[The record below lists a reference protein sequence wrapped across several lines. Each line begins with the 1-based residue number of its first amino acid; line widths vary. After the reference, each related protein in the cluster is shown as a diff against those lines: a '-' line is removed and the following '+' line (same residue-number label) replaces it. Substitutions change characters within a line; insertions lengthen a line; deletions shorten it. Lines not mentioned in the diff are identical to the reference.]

1 MRSTIIGTSVSRIEG
16 PEKVAGGT
24 RFAADVILPGML
36 WGRILRSPHPH
47 ARVRSIDASAAW
59 RVPGVEA
66 VVTGQDNPG
75 LYMGKVLRDLPVLC
89 WDRVRYIG
97 DRVAAVAA
105 ETPEAAEEALLR
117 IDVDY
122 EVLPAVYDPMEAMRP
137 DAPLLHDDVAA
148 YEGAPLHLLAT
159 DVHNGQTRLAWSK
172 GDVAQGFLDAD
183 LVLEHSFSVPSRHQG
198 YLEPYTSV
206 ISIDDDGRVQAW
218 CSSKAPFRARR
229 QLAQAVGLP
238 EEQIRVNVVA
248 VGGDFGGKGDAR
260 DLPIAYLLSKM
271 ADHPVKIVM
280 SSFEELTASNPTHP
294 TFVTIRS
301 GVTGDGRLTAR
312 EVRTVHASG
321 AYAAMKPRAYLS
333 THHHV
338 GGGYSI
344 PNTSFEFLQVYTN
357 TTPGGY
363 FRAPGAH
370 QYTFCP

>member
-122 EVLPAVYDPMEAMRP
+122 EVLPAFYDPMEAMRP

-183 LVLEHSFSVPSRHQG
+183 LVLAWISQIELNSLDMRPSGMERTIKLHT
-198 YLEPYTSV
+198 EPVNGHAIRSIPPLSWRNHLLTSLKV
-206 ISIDDDGRVQAW
+206 RNPRPLPKRLPRGGLFVLNDPITLSPIP
-218 CSSKAPFRARR
+218 S
-229 QLAQAVGLP
+229 LP
-238 EEQIRVNVVA
+238 EW
-248 VGGDFGGKGDAR
+248 
-260 DLPIAYLLSKM
+260 
-271 ADHPVKIVM
+271 
-280 SSFEELTASNPTHP
+280 
-294 TFVTIRS
+294 TI
-301 GVTGDGRLTAR
+301 L
-312 EVRTVHASG
+312 
-321 AYAAMKPRAYLS
+321 
-333 THHHV
+333 
-338 GGGYSI
+338 
-344 PNTSFEFLQVYTN
+344 
-357 TTPGGY
+357 
-363 FRAPGAH
+363 APAEAG
-370 QYTFCP
+370 